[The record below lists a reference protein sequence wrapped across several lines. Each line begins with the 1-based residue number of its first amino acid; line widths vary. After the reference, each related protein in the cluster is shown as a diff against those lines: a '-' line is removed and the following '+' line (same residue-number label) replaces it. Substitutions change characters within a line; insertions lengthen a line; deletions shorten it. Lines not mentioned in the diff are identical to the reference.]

1 MAKDYLCPICKG
13 QLRVVNSI
21 VISVKI
27 NNNRKGLVFLNAE
40 IGNYEKITH
49 PTFKIVEGDELT
61 VFCPICQTTL
71 NREENPH
78 LVKLVTIDETG
89 EEFDVF
95 FSGIVGEKCTYVLKN
110 KVVQEAGP
118 DAKLY
123 EKYFDIPEED
133 RKYL

>member
-1 MAKDYLCPICKG
+1 MAINYLCPICKG

-21 VISVKI
+21 VISVKV
-27 NNNRKGLVFLNAE
+27 NKDKKGLVFLNAE

-61 VFCPICQTTL
+61 VYCPICHTTL

-78 LVKLVTIDETG
+78 LVKLIMVNEKED
-89 EEFDVF
+89 EFDVF
-95 FSGIVGEKCTYVLKN
+95 FSGIVGEKCTYVVKD

-118 DAKLY
+118 DVKLY
-123 EKYFDIPEED
+123 EKYFDIPEGD